1 MKFKEKVVLV
11 TGSSRGIGAQTVYD
25 FAKEGAS
32 VVINYNNNKE
42 EALNLSNQIKKDFNI
57 EPLVIKCDI
66 SNETEISNMVEETI
80 SKYGKIDILVNNAGI
95 AIDTEFENKDGETF
109 SKVVNTNLT
118 GTYLVTKYVGKHMKK
133 NNYGKIINI
142 ASDNGIDRY
151 YPESCDYDASKA
163 GIISLT
169 HNMAKF
175 YAPYINVNCI
185 CPGWI
190 ETDMNKELDN
200 EQKDKIVSKILVNRM
215 GNTKD
220 ISNATLFLAS
230 DESNFI
236 NDTIL
241 KVNGGIN
248 NE

>member
-11 TGSSRGIGAQTVYD
+11 TGSSRGIGAQIVYD
-25 FAKEGAS
+25 FAKEGAN
-32 VVINYNNNKE
+32 VVINYNHSQE
-42 EALNLSNQIKKDFNI
+42 DALNLRDKIKKDFNI
-57 EPLVIKCDI
+57 DPLVIKCDV
-66 SNETEISNMVEETI
+66 SNEVEILNMTEEII
-80 SKYGKIDILVNNAGI
+80 SKYKKIDILVNNAGI
-95 AIDTEFENKDGETF
+95 AIDTEFDNKDRETF

-142 ASDNGIDRY
+142 SSDNGIDRY

-163 GIISLT
+163 GVISLT

-175 YAPYINVNCI
+175 YAPHINVNCI

-230 DESNFI
+230 EESNFI

>member
-1 MKFKEKVVLV
+1 MGKLVALV
-11 TGSSRGIGAQTVYD
+11 TGSNRGIGRSCIIE
-25 FAKEGAS
+25 FAKSGID
-32 VVINYNNNKE
+32 VVINYCHHE
-42 EALNLSNQIKKDFNI
+42 DEALELEEYIKSNYD
-57 EPLVIKCDI
+57 VRVMVVKCDV
-66 SNETEISNMVEETI
+66 SKEDEVEEMVNTI
-80 SKYGKIDILVNNAGI
+80 VDNFGHIDILVNNASVCRDSLLLDKSI
-95 AIDTEFENKDGETF
+95 RDFRRILD
-109 SKVVNTNLT
+109 VNLI
-118 GTYLVTKYVGKHMKK
+118 GTYLCSKYVGKVMLENKM
-133 NNYGKIINI
+133 GRIINI
-142 ASDNGIDRY
+142 SSTNAIDTY

-163 GIISLT
+163 GVISLT

-175 YAPYINVNCI
+175 YAPHINVNCI

-200 EQKDKIVSKILVNRM
+200 QQKDKIVSKILVNRM

>member
-11 TGSSRGIGAQTVYD
+11 TGSSRGIGSQIVYD
-25 FAKEGAS
+25 FAKEGAN
-32 VVINYNNNKE
+32 VVINYNNSQE
-42 EALNLSNQIKKDFNI
+42 EAQNLSDKIKKDFNI

-66 SNETEISNMVEETI
+66 SNENQVSKMIKKII

-95 AIDTEFENKDGETF
+95 AIDTEFDNKDNEIF

-118 GTYLVTKYVGKHMKK
+118 GTYLVTKYVGKYMKK

-142 ASDNGIDRY
+142 ASDNGIDGY

-163 GIISLT
+163 GVISLT

-175 YAPYINVNCI
+175 YAPHINVNCI

-190 ETDMNKELDN
+190 VTDMNKELDN
-200 EQKDKIVSKILVNRM
+200 QQKDKIVSKILVNRM

-230 DESNFI
+230 EESNFI